1 MILLSSMLAAQEPI
15 DCGPSIIQKAKTTIL
30 EKFRTEFLKEFES
43 VVDVDVCGTDYRVV
57 LGRCALKN
65 ALRVEPM

>member
-1 MILLSSMLAAQEPI
+1 MLAAQEPI

-43 VVDVDVCGTDYRVV
+43 VVDVDVCGTDYKV
-57 LGRCALKN
+57 LELFDSF
-65 ALRVEPM
+65 LQPYLLVD